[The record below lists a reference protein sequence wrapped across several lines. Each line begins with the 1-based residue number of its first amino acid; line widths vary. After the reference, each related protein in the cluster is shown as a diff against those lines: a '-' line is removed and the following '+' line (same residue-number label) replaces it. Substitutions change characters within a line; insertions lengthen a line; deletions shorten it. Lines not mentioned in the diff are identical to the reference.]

1 MINELFLKAQQGD
14 RDALNKLFY
23 EYRVIVEHEVR
34 KARTTGRYSPFD
46 LEDLEQELNVALIK
60 CIKKFD
66 ISKNL
71 SFYTYGMPSLSHVA
85 KVTLCRNRLNKLQRT
100 DENILMAM
108 NKLKRKNPDI
118 TNDEICEKLNINLK
132 DLSRIY
138 YLLDGITSLNQPLKD
153 NEDMTINDTIE
164 DSINYTKRI
173 EDKVVLDNL
182 LKMLPKKEKDILDL
196 YFYENK
202 TQAEI
207 GEIIG
212 KTQTYV
218 SRYIQRILKK
228 IKKSCG
234 ALDNTLMI

>member
-1 MINELFLKAQQGD
+1 MTNEFLKAQQGD
-14 RDALNKLFY
+14 GDALNKLFC
-23 EYRVIVEHEVR
+23 EYKVIVEHEVR
-34 KARTTGRYSPFD
+34 RARITGRYSSFD
-46 LEDLEQELNVALIK
+46 LEDLEQELNIALIE
-60 CIKKFD
+60 CIKRFD
-66 ISKNL
+66 ISKDL
-71 SFYTYGMPSLSHVA
+71 SFYTYGIPSLNRVA
-85 KVTLCRNRLNKLQRT
+85 KITLCRNRLNKLQRA

-108 NKLKRKNPDI
+108 NKLKRKNPSI
-118 TNDEICEKLNINLK
+118 TNDEICEELNINLK

-138 YLLDGITSLNQPLKD
+138 YLLDGITSLNQPLKED
-153 NEDMTINDTIE
+153 DDMTINDIIE
-164 DSINYTKRI
+164 DSINYTEQI

-182 LKMLPKKEKDILDL
+182 LKILPKKEKDILNL

-228 IKKSCG
+228 IKKSCET
-234 ALDNTLMI
+234 LDNTLII